1 MRWLKVFGFHNFE
14 EISEFVVW
22 HFTFVV
28 LSHGIRAGHLNP
40 YQEYYF

>member
-1 MRWLKVFGFHNFE
+1 MGWLEVFGFHNFE

-28 LSHGIRAGHLNP
+28 LSWDLGWLLKS
-40 YQEYYF
+40 